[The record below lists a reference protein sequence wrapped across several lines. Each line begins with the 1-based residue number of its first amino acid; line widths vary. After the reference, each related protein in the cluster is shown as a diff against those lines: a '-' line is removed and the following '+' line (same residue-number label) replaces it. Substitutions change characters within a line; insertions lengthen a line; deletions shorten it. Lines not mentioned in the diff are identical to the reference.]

1 MRISGKER
9 DFYDAAAS
17 YDTSTEQLHWHR
29 EFKNVFYLN
38 KTHEGKEEAF
48 VSVFKPLLKKL
59 LPAYSKT
66 LVSSEYFT
74 EACFRTPYNK
84 SHIQVSMGY
93 IFFCGKIYPYA
104 QITDSLEK
112 NKDTFYSYDSL
123 KRAFEKKDAL
133 EDLNI
138 KSRYYG
144 IPSVDR
150 SRNSF
155 RNLSLL
161 GKIEMFLEQDLS
173 NIDCHALHLVDKKPV
188 IIYNPKYHDSNDDT
202 TIEHKKS
209 SVSLNGRLGD
219 YTFSKVMDNYTC
231 VQELEMYLGNNL
243 VTVDSREEFSD
254 KTKIV
259 SHGFDLKSSFR
270 KEKTKH
276 R

>member
-9 DFYDAAAS
+9 DFYDAS
-17 YDTSTEQLHWHR
+17 VNYDTSVNQLHWHR
-29 EFKNVFYLN
+29 EFNNIFYLN
-38 KTHEGKEEAF
+38 KKHEGKEQSF
-48 VSVFKPLLKKL
+48 VSEFKSLLKKL
-59 LPAYSKT
+59 LPAYSNNF
-66 LVSSEYFT
+66 VSSNYFS
-74 EACFRTPYNK
+74 ELKSLYNRDK
-84 SHIQVSMGY
+84 IEVSLGY
-93 IFFCGKIYPYA
+93 IFFCGKIYPYT
-104 QITDSLEK
+104 QITGFLEK
-112 NKDTFYSYDSL
+112 KRETFYSYDSL
-123 KRAFEKKDAL
+123 KRAFEKKDSL

-150 SRNSF
+150 SRNDF
-155 RNLSLL
+155 RSLSLL
-161 GKIEMFLEQDLS
+161 GKIEMFLKQDLS

-188 IIYNPKYHDSNDDT
+188 VIYNSKYHDSNDDT
-202 TIEHKKS
+202 TIERKQS

-259 SHGFDLKSSFR
+259 SHGFDPKSSFR
-270 KEKTKH
+270 KEKTKL